1 MEKVSK
7 SKYDMCLGMKY
18 FHKILLACSRA
29 TNLQLNYIINSRIIG
44 RVSKQR
50 LFIRDLLFIERFTF
64 SGDSWL

>member
-7 SKYDMCLGMKY
+7 SRYDMCLGMKY

-29 TNLQLNYIINSRIIG
+29 TNLQLNYIINSR
-44 RVSKQR
+44 VSKQR